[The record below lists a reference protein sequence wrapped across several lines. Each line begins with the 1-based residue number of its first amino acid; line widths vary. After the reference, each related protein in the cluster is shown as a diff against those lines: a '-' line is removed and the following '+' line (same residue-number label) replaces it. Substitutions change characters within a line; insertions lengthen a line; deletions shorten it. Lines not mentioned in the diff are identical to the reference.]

1 MLTEKLEP
9 LWERLQAFGV
19 DVGEETVEDL
29 IQFGDKLISSEMPN
43 DEEILQHVTGTNN
56 VSEDSTDS
64 ESIIGIAQP
73 GYNDIQN
80 ALSTL
85 SVALEMGENTETRIS
100 KLHDIK
106 KYLEQHYQK
115 KQTINEKKDKKVSFS
130 EYVHSFN
137 VL

>member
-73 GYNDIQN
+73 GYNDI
-80 ALSTL
+80 
-85 SVALEMGENTETRIS
+85 
-100 KLHDIK
+100 
-106 KYLEQHYQK
+106 
-115 KQTINEKKDKKVSFS
+115 
-130 EYVHSFN
+130 
-137 VL
+137 